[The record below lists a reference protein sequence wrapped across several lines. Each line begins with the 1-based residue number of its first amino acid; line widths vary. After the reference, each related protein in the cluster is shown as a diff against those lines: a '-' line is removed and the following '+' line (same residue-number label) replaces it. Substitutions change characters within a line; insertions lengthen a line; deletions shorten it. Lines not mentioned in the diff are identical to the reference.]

1 MCCDVDSYV
10 YSVDGYIVTLHIV
23 CAIAFDYRFPRG
35 ERMCDT
41 ICGRDYI
48 NEYSYNKHSI
58 VYETV

>member
-1 MCCDVDSYV
+1 MRCDVDSYV
-10 YSVDGYIVTLHIV
+10 NLVDGYLVTLHIV
-23 CAIAFDYRFPRG
+23 CAYAFDWRIHRG
-35 ERMCDT
+35 ERMRDT